1 MRMSKGRTLGAIV
14 LSMLGLAAVV
24 RTSGGFDT
32 AIAIGVGVL
41 AVLLVRWRGS
51 GARLPKAI
59 VAILGAATVALGGF
73 LFADR
78 LFTGTTDQSVIYE
91 ETTTSP
97 QIPAVRATSLDA
109 IRAVRM
115 VIGRDRHTQPRERR
129 GPRKRCG
136 YS

>member
-97 QIPAVRATSLDA
+97 
-109 IRAVRM
+109 
-115 VIGRDRHTQPRERR
+115 
-129 GPRKRCG
+129 
-136 YS
+136 